1 MAVDRHAGPCNSR
14 SMKKFAALFFVFAA
28 CGSKAPATT
37 TTTTQPVAHNDHGDM
52 PAEIVAFHDV
62 LKPLWHDDKN
72 PERMANTCA
81 ALPKFDQPAAA
92 LLASTVPE
100 GGDKDKWVAAGPTL
114 TASMADLKAKCDA
127 KDAAGFEPAF
137 AAMYNAFHG
146 YMEATGKMKMEPKH
160 EHGEHMDH
168 GAATK

>member
-1 MAVDRHAGPCNSR
+1 
-14 SMKKFAALFFVFAA
+14 MKKFAALFLLVAA
-28 CGSKAPATT
+28 CGSKAAPATT
-37 TTTTQPVAHNDHGDM
+37 TKTQPMAHEEHGDM

-92 LLASTVPE
+92 LIASPTPA
-100 GGDKDKWVAAGPTL
+100 GGDKDKWAAAGPTL
-114 TASMADLKAKCDA
+114 TATMTDLKAKCEA

-137 AAMYNAFHG
+137 AAMHNAFHG
-146 YMEATGKMKMEPKH
+146 YIEATGKMKMEPTH
-160 EHGEHMDH
+160 EHGEHGEH
-168 GAATK
+168 GEVTK